1 MPFLYNFGIFLLQF
15 IYMYDIIV
23 ILLYKKAIIAPFFKF
38 YRKDNTMSEL
48 KEITALLLSNIED
61 KITSKTIFNLWFENL
76 ELVSLSDEKAVF
88 MTTTKLRK
96 NIISTKYMDILENTL
111 EEIIGFRVKV
121 ELDYPEKE
129 NETVITASD
138 FSTEP
143 DDTENLRRESE
154 KRKREINY
162 FLGDEGNPPN
172 KSLLQEYTF
181 ENFIEGESNKFVKAA
196 CLAVAKDLTYYNPL
210 FIHGQSGLGK
220 THLLYAVINDLR
232 QNHPELKIVYKKCE
246 DFMNELIESISKA
259 ETASFKDKYRT
270 ADVLLID
277 DIQFIAGKVSTQEE
291 FFHTFS
297 ALYEADKQ
305 IILTSDRPPKDIR
318 PLEDRLRSR
327 FEGGLIAEV
336 SPPSFELRTAI
347 IKKKASSMNLLI
359 SNELVDYM
367 AERLQRNIRQ
377 IEGVLKRLYALY
389 SLSSTPVTKESI
401 DQAISYIDPG
411 NIPTGAMVER
421 ILAVVSK
428 HYDVPT
434 DDMKSKKK
442 TENIANA
449 RHTAIYLIRNIT
461 TLSLKEIGA
470 IFNRDHAT
478 VLASVNKRD
487 LDIKTKNKTGAEIKK
502 LIKEIKGQ

>member
-1 MPFLYNFGIFLLQF
+1 MN
-15 IYMYDIIV
+15 
-23 ILLYKKAIIAPFFKF
+23 
-38 YRKDNTMSEL
+38 EL
-48 KEITALLLSNIED
+48 NDITALVLNIVEQ
-61 KITSKTIFNLWFENL
+61 KLPSKTIFNLWFGNF
-76 ELVSLSDEKAVF
+76 ELLSLTDKTAVF
-88 MTTTKLRK
+88 NTPTSLRRD
-96 NIISTKYMDILENTL
+96 IISTKYMDMLKDAL
-111 EEIIGFRVKV
+111 EEVIGFPV
-121 ELDYPEKE
+121 EIEITSPPKDSSKIVSVEDDDPIEPE
-129 NETVITASD
+129 NSD
-138 FSTEP
+138 EYKI
-143 DDTENLRRESE
+143 EAE
-154 KRKREINY
+154 KRKREINN
-162 FLGDEGNPPN
+162 FLNDDNPPN

-181 ENFIEGESNKFVKAA
+181 DNFIEGDSNKFVKAA
-196 CLAVAKDLTYYNPL
+196 CRAVAKDPTYYNPL
-210 FIHGQSGLGK
+210 FIHGHSGLGK
-220 THLLYAVINDLR
+220 THLLYAVINDLKE
-232 QNHPELKIVYKKCE
+232 NHSHLKIVYKKCE
-246 DFMNELIESISKA
+246 DFMNELIEAISKA
-259 ETASFKDKYRT
+259 ETASFKEKYRT

-297 ALYEADKQ
+297 SLYEADKQ

-411 NIPTGAMVER
+411 NIPTGAMVEK
-421 ILAVVSK
+421 ILNVVSK
-428 HYDVPT
+428 SFGISIEDL
-434 DDMKSKKK
+434 KSKKK

-449 RHTAIYLIRNIT
+449 RHTSIYIIRNMT
-461 TLSLKEIGA
+461 NLSLKEIGA
-470 IFNRDHAT
+470 VFGRDHST
-478 VLASVNKRD
+478 VLSSLSKIETN
-487 LDIKTKNKTGAEIKK
+487 IKTKNKAGSDIKK

>member
-1 MPFLYNFGIFLLQF
+1 MIFYYIYVIIYNKYIKKVYLYPFSN
-15 IYMYDIIV
+15 
-23 ILLYKKAIIAPFFKF
+23 KK
-38 YRKDNTMSEL
+38 EL
-48 KEITALLLSNIED
+48 KMNELKDITALVLESIEE
-61 KITSKTIFNLWFENL
+61 KLPSKTIFNLWFGNL
-76 ELVSLSDEKAVF
+76 ELISLSDEKAVF
-88 MTTTKLRK
+88 LTPTALRK
-96 NIISTKYMDILENTL
+96 NIISTKYKEILEKAI
-111 EEIIGFRVKV
+111 EDAIGFTVDIEV
-121 ELDYPEKE
+121 TSPPEDNNKIFSIDDDNEIEINEDSKKE
-129 NETVITASD
+129 T
-138 FSTEP
+138 
-143 DDTENLRRESE
+143 E
-154 KRKREINY
+154 KRKAEINR
-162 FLGDEGNPPN
+162 FLNEDNNPPN
-172 KSLLQEYTF
+172 KSLLSEYTF
-181 ENFIEGESNKFVKAA
+181 DNFIEGESNKFVKAA
-196 CLAVAKDLTYYNPL
+196 CRAVAKDPTYYNPL
-210 FIHGQSGLGK
+210 FIHGHSGLGK
-220 THLLYAVINDLR
+220 THLLYAVINDLKE
-232 QNHPELKIVYKKCE
+232 NHPNLKIVYKKCE
-246 DFMNELIESISKA
+246 DFMNELIEAISKA
-259 ETASFKDKYRT
+259 ETSSFKDKYRT

-297 ALYEADKQ
+297 SLYEADKQ

-411 NIPTGAMVER
+411 NIPTGAMVEK
-421 ILAVVSK
+421 ILTAVSK
-428 HYDVPT
+428 SYGVAIEDI
-434 DDMKSKKK
+434 KSKKK

-449 RHTAIYLIRNIT
+449 RHTAVYIIRNMT
-461 TLSLKEIGA
+461 NLSLKEIGN
-470 IFNRDHAT
+470 IIGRDHST
-478 VLASVNKRD
+478 VLSSLNKMETN
-487 LDIKTKNKTGAEIKK
+487 IKTKNKTASDIKK

>member
-1 MPFLYNFGIFLLQF
+1 MN
-15 IYMYDIIV
+15 
-23 ILLYKKAIIAPFFKF
+23 
-38 YRKDNTMSEL
+38 EL
-48 KEITALLLSNIED
+48 NDITALVLGIVEQKLP
-61 KITSKTIFNLWFENL
+61 SKTIFNLWFGNF
-76 ELVSLSDEKAVF
+76 ELLSLTDKTAVF
-88 MTTTKLRK
+88 NTPTSLRRD
-96 NIISTKYMDILENTL
+96 IISTKYMDMLSNAL
-111 EEIIGFRVKV
+111 EEVIGFPV
-121 ELDYPEKE
+121 EIEITSPPEDSTKIVGIEDDEPLESEYSDDYKKE
-129 NETVITASD
+129 T
-138 FSTEP
+138 
-143 DDTENLRRESE
+143 E
-154 KRKREINY
+154 KRKREINS
-162 FLGDEGNPPN
+162 FLNDDNNPPN

-181 ENFIEGESNKFVKAA
+181 DNFIEGESNKFVKAA
-196 CLAVAKDLTYYNPL
+196 CRAVAKDPTYYNPL
-210 FIHGQSGLGK
+210 FIHGHSGLGK
-220 THLLYAVINDLR
+220 THLLYAVINDLKE
-232 QNHPELKIVYKKCE
+232 NHSHLKIVYKKCE
-246 DFMNELIESISKA
+246 DFMNELIEAISKA
-259 ETASFKDKYRT
+259 ETASFKEKYRT

-297 ALYEADKQ
+297 SLYEADKQ

-359 SNELVDYM
+359 SNDLVDYM

-411 NIPTGAMVER
+411 NIPTSAMVEK
-421 ILAVVSK
+421 ILTAVSK
-428 HYDVPT
+428 SYGVSIEDL
-434 DDMKSKKK
+434 KSKKK

-449 RHTAIYLIRNIT
+449 RHTSIYIIRNMT
-461 TLSLKEIGA
+461 NLSLKEIGA
-470 IFNRDHAT
+470 VFGRDHST
-478 VLASVNKRD
+478 VLSSLNKVETN
-487 LDIKTKNKTGAEIKK
+487 IKTKNKAGSDIKK

>member
-1 MPFLYNFGIFLLQF
+1 
-15 IYMYDIIV
+15 
-23 ILLYKKAIIAPFFKF
+23 
-38 YRKDNTMSEL
+38 MSEL
-48 KEITALLLSNIED
+48 REITAMVLSNIAE
-61 KITSKTIFNLWFENL
+61 KMPAKTIFNLWFENL
-76 ELVSLSDEKAVF
+76 ELVSLTDEAAVF
-88 MTTTKLRK
+88 KTTTKLRQ
-96 NIISTKYMDILENTL
+96 NIISTKYMDILEEAF
-111 EEIIGFRVKV
+111 EEIIGFRVNI
-121 ELDYPEKE
+121 EITYPPTEE
-129 NETVITASD
+129 APVITTND
-138 FSTEP
+138 FKGEP
-143 DDTENLRRESE
+143 GDEEELRRESK
-154 KRKREINY
+154 KRNAEINN
-162 FLGDEGNPPN
+162 FLNDEANSAN
-172 KSLLQEYTF
+172 KTLFQEYTF

-196 CLAVAKDLTYYNPL
+196 CLAVAKDLTYFNPL

-220 THLLYAVINDLR
+220 THLLYAVINDLK

-259 ETASFKDKYRT
+259 ETAAFKDKYRT

-297 ALYEADKQ
+297 ALYEANKQ

-389 SLSSTPVTKESI
+389 SLSSTPVTRESI

-421 ILAVVSK
+421 ILSVVCK

-434 DDMKSKKK
+434 DDIKSKKK

-478 VLASVNKRD
+478 VIASINKRE

>member
-1 MPFLYNFGIFLLQF
+1 MDELQCIVEAMLPTIEANLNAAPSIF
-15 IYMYDIIV
+15 
-23 ILLYKKAIIAPFFKF
+23 K
-38 YRKDNTMSEL
+38 
-48 KEITALLLSNIED
+48 
-61 KITSKTIFNLWFENL
+61 LWFGDFVL
-76 ELVSLSDEKAVF
+76 MSLDEKEAVF
-88 MTTTKLRK
+88 STPTDLRKRILTTKYLPL
-96 NIISTKYMDILENTL
+96 ISSSLA
-111 EEIIGFRVKV
+111 EIIGFEV
-121 ELDYPEKE
+121 EIKIISKEELQAKATESDPLDFIPTKEEALE
-129 NETVITASD
+129 NEDREKKIKTLLDDSTANV
-138 FSTEP
+138 E
-143 DDTENLRRESE
+143 E
-154 KRKREINY
+154 KKNI
-162 FLGDEGNPPN
+162 LD
-172 KSLLQEYTF
+172 EYTF
-181 ENFIEGESNKFVKAA
+181 DSFIEGASNKFAKAA
-196 CLAVAKDLTYYNPL
+196 CLAVANTPATDFNPL
-210 FIHGQSGLGK
+210 FIHGNSGLGK
-220 THLLYAVINDLR
+220 THLLCAVINHMR
-232 QNHPELKIVYKKCE
+232 VKYPKLKIVYKKCE
-246 DFMNELIESISKA
+246 DFMNELISAISTYSTQ
-259 ETASFKDKYRT
+259 EFKEKYRG

-297 ALYEADKQ
+297 SLYEADKQ

-411 NIPTGAMVER
+411 NIPTGAMVEK
-421 ILAVVSK
+421 ILSSVSK
-428 HYDVPT
+428 SYGVPIE
-434 DDMKSKKK
+434 DIKSKKK

-449 RHTAIYLIRNIT
+449 RHTSIYIIRNMT
-461 TLSLKEIGA
+461 NLSLKEIGN
-470 IFNRDHAT
+470 IFGRDHST
-478 VLASVNKRD
+478 VLSSLNKMETN
-487 LDIKTKNKTGAEIKK
+487 IKTKNKTASDVKK